1 MMEPILIES
10 SPEPDSD
17 REAPPVCVTTLRRST
32 RLAQTQ
38 PRVDGASGRIQK
50 LTVVSKPSRSLPAA
64 AAIQNGLIR
73 KCERMGNVSKTMG
86 NLKSSYRAAG
96 TFNMLIIF

>member
-1 MMEPILIES
+1 MEPILIES

-17 REAPPVCVTTLRRST
+17 REAPPVCATTLRRST

-50 LTVVSKPSRSLPAA
+50 LTVVPKPSRNLPAA
-64 AAIQNGLIR
+64 AAIQNRLIR
-73 KCERMGNVSKTMG
+73 KCERMDNASKTKG
-86 NLKSSYRAAG
+86 HSKSSYRAAG
-96 TFNMLIIF
+96 TFNMLIFF

>member
-17 REAPPVCVTTLRRST
+17 PEARPVTVTTLRRST

-38 PRVDGASGRIQK
+38 PRVDSASGRVQK
-50 LTVVSKPSRSLPAA
+50 VTVVSKPSRNLPAA
-64 AAIQNGLIR
+64 ATLQNGLIS
-73 KCERMGNVSKTMG
+73 KCERQEN
-86 NLKSSYRAAG
+86 A
-96 TFNMLIIF
+96 